1 MFQTS
6 VLASGSKGNS
16 ILIRSRNTG
25 IILDAGVSMKRI
37 WEALD
42 ALKVP
47 RTLIKAVVVSHEHSD
62 HTRSAGALCR
72 SLKIPLY
79 ISPDT
84 YAYSSHKLG
93 RVDERL
99 KYFDAGTD
107 FLVGDILVQPF
118 RSSHDAVDSCN
129 FTFVHDGRKLGVAI
143 DLGYFSK
150 LTLLKLSEVHTLV
163 LESNHDLQMLME
175 GPYDWNLKIRV
186 KGEHGHLSNDQ
197 AVGLISQ
204 VLHPGLKNL
213 ILAHLSETNNLPE
226 IAYKVMNDYLTSIR
240 SDIHLMLANQYC
252 HTPLVDV

>member
-16 ILIRSRNTG
+16 ILVRSRDTG
-25 IILDAGVSMKRI
+25 IILDAGISMKRI

-42 ALKVP
+42 
-47 RTLIKAVVVSHEHSD
+47 TLRIQRSIIKAVIVSHEHSD

-84 YAYSSHKLG
+84 FAYSSHRLG
-93 RVDERL
+93 SVDERL
-99 KYFDAGTD
+99 CYFDAGTE
-107 FLVGDILVQPF
+107 FLIGDILIQPF

-129 FTFVHDGRKLGVAI
+129 FTFEHDDRKLGVAI

-150 LTLLKLSEVHTLV
+150 LTVTKLSDVHTLV
-163 LESNHDLQMLME
+163 LESNHDLQMLMD
-175 GPYDWNLKIRV
+175 GPYDWNLKKRV
-186 KGEHGHLSNDQ
+186 KSEHGHLSNEQ
-197 AVGLISQ
+197 AVGLLSQ

-213 ILAHLSETNNLPE
+213 VLAHLSETNNRPDL
-226 IAYKVMNDYLTSIR
+226 AYQTMNEYLQTIR
-240 SDIHLMLANQYC
+240 SDINLMVADQYC
-252 HTPLVDV
+252 HTPLVDI